1 MKKLFV
7 TFALAMGLG
16 TAAFATTVFSTSSI
30 ESPVMASL
38 NDFKPIELKDL
49 PQPVQDTLAKDYADQ
64 QVKSAAVELN
74 EETGSSTYQVT
85 LTDADGNE
93 STVLF
98 NEKGE
103 VQPTE

>member
-1 MKKLFV
+1 MKKLFAI
-7 TFALAMGLG
+7 FALVMGLG

-30 ESPVMASL
+30 ESPVMVSL
-38 NDFKPIELKDL
+38 NDFKPIELEDL
-49 PQPVQDTLAKDYADQ
+49 PQPVQDALAKDYAEL

-74 EETGSSTYQVT
+74 EETGTSTYQVT
-85 LTDADGNE
+85 LIDADGNE

-103 VQPTE
+103 VQPAE